1 MLSRPSVFA
10 LLMAVALVSLDARL
24 GSQSMTV
31 TATSGDVRVQ
41 APGFRFLSGQ
51 TLARLKDGLTVRA
64 EIEMRVLAAPGAAT
78 PAAQNRQTFVLSYDL
93 WEERFAASI
102 SGTGSRSVS
111 HLTAAAAEAWCIQQ
125 LSVPISGLGPLR
137 NEPFWIRLD
146 AAANFPARNGTVGGW
161 TVIKDSGT
169 GAYEGLTGAGQ
180 IVGDFVTTPVE
191 DIVDHY
197 YGWLKP

>member
-51 TLARLKDGLTVRA
+51 TLARLKDGLTVRV

-146 AAANFPARNGTVGGW
+146 AQIVNGQNNARE
-161 TVIKDSGT
+161 D
-169 GAYEGLTGAGQ
+169 EGLTLRGIIDTLSRRQASAKTSHSAEGGPFR
-180 IVGDFVTTPVE
+180 VRP
-191 DIVDHY
+191 
-197 YGWLKP
+197 